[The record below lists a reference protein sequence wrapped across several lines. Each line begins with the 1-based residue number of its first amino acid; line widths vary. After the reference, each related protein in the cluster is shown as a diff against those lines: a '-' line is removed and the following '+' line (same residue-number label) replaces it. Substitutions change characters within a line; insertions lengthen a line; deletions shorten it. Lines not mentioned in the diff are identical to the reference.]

1 MGTLQFKDQ
10 KKNQVNTQGEKAQK
24 IQRIKIYKNRIPF
37 QIMTTF

>member
-1 MGTLQFKDQ
+1 MGTLQFEDQ

-24 IQRIKIYKNRIPF
+24 IQRIKIYKKIPF